1 MKYTLPNL
9 MSYGR
14 LLATPFIVWMIAE
27 GTLVWAFYVFVAAGI
42 SDALDGYLARRLN
55 LDSDFGRIIDPVAD
69 KILLAGTYL
78 ALCLTGYLPIWIGIL
93 IFGRDLLIV
102 VAWMASG
109 QKGDFIRP
117 DPLRISKFN
126 TALQIALAAYT
137 ILSVGYGFTLLL
149 FADITLARAL
159 LYLVAV
165 TTLLSGASYFVRWV
179 TTKGTMEKPGEKPG
193 QKSAQKTGENTG
205 RGAGE
210 ESSH

>member
-1 MKYTLPNL
+1 MDRASMKYTLPNL

-27 GTLVWAFYVFVAAGI
+27 GMLVWAFYVFVVAGI

-93 IFGRDLLIV
+93 IFGRDLGIV

-117 DPLRISKFN
+117 DPLRVSKIN
-126 TALQIALAAYT
+126 TALQISLAAYT
-137 ILSVGYGFTLLL
+137 ILSEGYGFTLVL
-149 FADITLARAL
+149 FAEITLAKAL

-165 TTLLSGASYFVRWV
+165 TTLLSGVSYFVRWI
-179 TTKGTMEKPGEKPG
+179 TTKGTMEKSGETPEKEG
-193 QKSAQKTGENTG
+193 GADSA
-205 RGAGE
+205 
-210 ESSH
+210 

>member
-1 MKYTLPNL
+1 MDRASMKYTLPNL
-9 MSYGR
+9 LSYGR

-27 GTLVWAFYVFVAAGI
+27 GILVWAFYVFVVAGI
-42 SDALDGYLARRLN
+42 SDALDGYLARRFN

-93 IFGRDLLIV
+93 IFGRDLGIV

-117 DPLRISKFN
+117 DPLRVSKIN
-126 TALQIALAAYT
+126 TALQISLAAYT
-137 ILSVGYGFTLLL
+137 ILSKGYGFTLVL
-149 FADITLARAL
+149 FAEITLAKAL

-165 TTLLSGASYFVRWV
+165 TTLLSGVSYFIRWI
-179 TTKGTMEKPGEKPG
+179 TTKGTMEKSAETPGTEG
-193 QKSAQKTGENTG
+193 DADSA
-205 RGAGE
+205 
-210 ESSH
+210 

>member
-27 GTLVWAFYVFVAAGI
+27 GLLVWAFYVFVVAGI

-102 VAWMASG
+102 AAWMASG

-117 DPLRISKFN
+117 DPLRVSKIN
-126 TALQIALAAYT
+126 TALQIGLAAYT
-137 ILSVGYGFTLLL
+137 ILSEGYGFVLIL
-149 FADITLARAL
+149 FAEITLAKAL

-165 TTLLSGASYFVRWV
+165 TTLLSGASYCVRWV
-179 TTKGTMEKPGEKPG
+179 TTKGTMEKAGD
-193 QKSAQKTGENTG
+193 KTEGGSEDI
-205 RGAGE
+205 
-210 ESSH
+210 SS